1 MPKFG
6 SDVTGMSPI
15 DLRVGKFVSSGVE
28 DRSNTI
34 GIAATTGL
42 IKTIGE
48 DGIDAYK
55 GKQLSNVNLEQQSN
69 VQEYMDRSH
78 PNGLKMDA
86 AELKSGID
94 NIWNNL
100 DATIEDVNP
109 IEKEF
114 QSKVDRLKSAVDQGV
129 MSPEEFTN
137 RTLST
142 LRNAVNRNPG
152 MIKELSDHANSV
164 LELSGISNIVKQ
176 DISDRDKLANAKHKD
191 EEFILDIA
199 KKANT
204 PLMYNANGSIDYAGM
219 HKINT
224 QWQGEMALLDTANRQ
239 TSFSEDHFRNFG
251 TQYATGKIN
260 EATSAAINIL
270 KDPTMPLDKSM
281 VQVNMVLDS
290 VEKGFSSDPR
300 VGKIIDKP
308 AVSSTLTYLRNQ
320 ITAIKSNLK
329 SFATKEEAATYFKNS
344 TNIIRDQQYQ
354 DMSKV
359 VNPQMLDMMG
369 KLTANVG
376 IADFISKQPE
386 LKVEL
391 YNGITRILDGLP
403 TNSVVLYGGNSKAP
417 INQIIGALAKDT
429 GKVGDSSAPIALS
442 NTFRTV
448 DSDITKL
455 PIADKFNFYSS
466 YTKTLGN
473 PSNKEGLAKL
483 DDDARAKA
491 TGHVNDYANIT
502 LTNMKEVMDKY
513 EGKGDKIS
521 IGILPDGRLTVKT
534 TNPSLTTEL
543 NSKFIPRIN
552 DSILAF
558 SNLNGHTTTKEAA
571 KDFYMTHKKF
581 FIGK

>member
-1 MPKFG
+1 MAKFG
-6 SDVTGMSPI
+6 SDVTSMSPV
-15 DLRVGKFVSSGVE
+15 DPRVGKYNLHGVE
-28 DRSNTI
+28 DTSAGVVAQTI
-34 GIAATTGL
+34 GKAAEAG
-42 IKTIGE
+42 GE
-48 DGIDAYK
+48 LYK
-55 GKQLSNVNLEQQSN
+55 GSMLNDLSLETQA
-69 VQEYMDRSH
+69 VTREYMDRSH
-78 PNGLKMDA
+78 PEGLQIEA
-86 AELKSGID
+86 AGLREGID
-94 NIWNNL
+94 SIWNSM

-114 QSKVDRLKSAVDQGV
+114 QSRVSRLKLAVEQGA

-164 LELSGISNIVKQ
+164 LELSGITGIIKQ

-204 PLMYNANGSIDYAGM
+204 PLMYNTNGSIDYVSM
-219 HKINT
+219 HKMNT
-224 QWQGEMALLDTANRQ
+224 AWQGEMALLDSANRQ
-239 TSFSEDHFRNFG
+239 TQFSEDTFRTFG

-260 EATSAAINIL
+260 EASTLAINIL
-270 KDPTMPLDKSM
+270 KDPTMPLDKAM

-290 VEKGFSSDPR
+290 VESGFSSDPR
-300 VGKIIDKP
+300 VSKIIDKP
-308 AVSSTLTYLRNQ
+308 AVASTVNYLRNQ
-320 ITAIKSNLK
+320 VNAIKSNLK
-329 SFATKEEAATYFKNS
+329 SFGIKEDAAAYFKNA

-359 VNPQMLDMMG
+359 VNPQMLDMLS

-391 YNGITRILDGLP
+391 YNGITRVLEGLP
-403 TNSVVLYGGNSKAP
+403 TNSVVLYGGNAKSP
-417 INQIIGALAKDT
+417 INQIIGALSKDVMKEGST
-429 GKVGDSSAPIALS
+429 TAPIALS

-448 DSDITKL
+448 DADIAKL
-455 PIADKFNFYSS
+455 PLAEKFNFYSN

-473 PSNKEGLAKL
+473 ASNKEGLAKL

-491 TGHVNDYANIT
+491 TLHVNDYANIT
-502 LTNMKEVMDKY
+502 LTNMKEVIDKY
-513 EGKGDKIS
+513 EGKGDKVS
-521 IGILPDGRLTVKT
+521 IGVLPDGRITITSNNPVLTQEMNT
-534 TNPSLTTEL
+534 
-543 NSKFIPRIN
+543 KFIPRIN
-552 DSILAF
+552 DSILAL
-558 SNLNGHTTTKEAA
+558 SNLRGHTATKEAA
-571 KDFYMTHKKF
+571 KDFYNTHKQF
-581 FIGK
+581 FIGGK